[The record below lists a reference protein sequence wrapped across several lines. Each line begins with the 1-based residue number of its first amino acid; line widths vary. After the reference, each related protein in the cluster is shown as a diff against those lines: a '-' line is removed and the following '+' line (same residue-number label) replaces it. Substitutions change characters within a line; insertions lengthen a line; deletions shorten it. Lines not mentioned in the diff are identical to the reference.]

1 MKNHN
6 KKIYIVAGSNGAGKT
21 AFAMKFLPKYA
32 HCPNFI
38 NADLIASGLSPF
50 NPRSA
55 AIRAGR
61 MVLEQIDTYAARG
74 ESFGF
79 ESTLSGLSYVPRLK
93 QLKESGY
100 RITIYYLWIP
110 DYRLANARIKGRVAS
125 GGHNIPSKDVKR
137 RFRRSLSNFFNSYQP
152 LADKFTLFDNSGDE
166 PVIIASGNG
175 RKKSVLLP
183 ELYNIILKEANNETK
198 R

>member
-1 MKNHN
+1 MKNHS

-21 AFAMKFLPKYA
+21 TFAMKFLPKYA

-38 NADLIASGLSPF
+38 NADLIALGLSPF
-50 NPRSA
+50 DPRSA
-55 AIRAGR
+55 AIKAGR
-61 MVLEQIDTYAARG
+61 TVLEQIDSYASKG

-93 QLKESGY
+93 QLKKSGY
-100 RITIYYLWIP
+100 KITIYYLWIP

-152 LADKFTLFDNSGDE
+152 LADNFTLFDNSEDE

-175 RKKSVLLP
+175 RKKSLLLP
-183 ELYNIILKEANNETK
+183 ELYNIILKEANNENK